1 MPEHFSKKSSTS
13 RTGFKPFSGKSP
25 KPHFEKTARSDAPR
39 AAFKKAGEKT
49 QAGFQTEKK
58 SFGKS
63 AHFSEGR
70 GRDRR
75 EGGRFEERAQG
86 RGVERT
92 RPTSAQR
99 GFVSARG
106 FEGGRGK
113 QAKSGRSFE
122 RRPASDRASRRDFE
136 RSDRRERGDAFA
148 GAAFRG
154 GRERGAERNRD
165 FERKDFERAGSER
178 KGFARTDGFSAPSAD
193 RHRVRRDGFEPRSKS
208 QTPPRHFE
216 RSAERRIDAAAERG
230 AGLGDNLGSKRRLSS
245 SGGKGGFGQERGAGQ
260 RGFKGEGASR
270 GKGGFKDGFSRKG
283 TGTGDFGAGRPPRR
297 APKPAVREGEFL
309 GSGGIR
315 SYHAPS
321 RLGGKAAP
329 IRVIRAE
336 TALSHEQHERAERRE
351 RPSRRERSAAHAH
364 DSTRHAVVS
373 IEDAQVPDMKEFVAQ
388 NATAPAPIAA
398 SDEPLFLQPA
408 PEAPHTH
415 WDEQQG

>member
-49 QAGFQTEKK
+49 QTGFQAEKK

-75 EGGRFEERAQG
+75 EGGRFEERAERAQG

-113 QAKSGRSFE
+113 QAEAGRSFE

-136 RSDRRERGDAFA
+136 RGDRHEC
-148 GAAFRG
+148 
-154 GRERGAERNRD
+154 NRD
-165 FERKDFERAGSER
+165 FERRDFERAGSER
-178 KGFARTDGFSAPSAD
+178 KGFERKGFARADSFGAPSGD
-193 RHRVRRDGFEPRSKS
+193 RRRVRRDNFEPRGGDASRFEPHSKS

-260 RGFKGEGASR
+260 RGFKGDGGGR

-283 TGTGDFGAGRPPRR
+283 TGAGDFGAGR

-336 TALSHEQHERAERRE
+336 EGERRE
-351 RPSRRERSAAHAH
+351 GYGRDRENFQKSR
-364 DSTRHAVVS
+364 
-373 IEDAQVPDMKEFVAQ
+373 F
-388 NATAPAPIAA
+388 
-398 SDEPLFLQPA
+398 
-408 PEAPHTH
+408 
-415 WDEQQG
+415 